1 MKKKIYLEPHME
13 VVDVKTNQQLLVGSV
28 DIDSGDT
35 GIIDGGGGDDPALS
49 PFFDI
54 DPDHIIFGF

>member
-1 MKKKIYLEPHME
+1 ME
-13 VVDVKTNQQLLVGSV
+13 VVDVKTNQQLLAGSV